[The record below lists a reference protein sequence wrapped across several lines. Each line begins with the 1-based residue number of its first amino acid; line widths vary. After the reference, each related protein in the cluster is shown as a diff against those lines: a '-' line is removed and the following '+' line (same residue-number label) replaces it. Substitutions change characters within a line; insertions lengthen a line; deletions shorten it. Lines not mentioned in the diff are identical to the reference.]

1 MKQTFKTSIAKEI
14 WNESLNWTFELI
26 DILDKANNGYG
37 KNPDIESS
45 KIILNSFKEKI
56 QSRKETILLNVDKI
70 DINVKPVRNL
80 KGSLEKLLNSTEIDF
95 TKSMK
100 IPRKPFDLFDS
111 ISDSRLNEFYLNNYI
126 DKVKSNLEINW
137 IAFNQSYGRML
148 IKMKLNDYHIE

>member
-14 WNESLNWTFELI
+14 WSDSLNWTFELI
-26 DILDKANNGYG
+26 DILNKANNGDS

-45 KIILNSFKEKI
+45 KIILNSAKDKI
-56 QSRKETILLNVDKI
+56 QNRKAIILLNFDKI
-70 DINVKPVRNL
+70 DIHVKPVRNF

-100 IPRKPFDLFDS
+100 IPSKPFDLFDS
-111 ISDSRLNEFYLNNYI
+111 ISDSSLTEFYLNNYI
-126 DKVKSNLEINW
+126 DKVKNNLEISW

-148 IKMKLNDYHIE
+148 IKMKLNDYLIE

>member
-1 MKQTFKTSIAKEI
+1 MKQTFKASIAKEI

-26 DILDKANNGYG
+26 DILDKANNGDG

-45 KIILNSFKEKI
+45 KIILNSVKEKI
-56 QSRKETILLNVDKI
+56 QSRKQTILLNADKI
-70 DINVKPVRNL
+70 DVHVKPVRNL

-100 IPRKPFDLFDS
+100 IPSKPFDLFDS
-111 ISDSRLNEFYLNNYI
+111 ISDSGLTEFYLNNYI

-148 IKMKLNDYHIE
+148 IKMKLNDYLIE